1 MKTKVL
7 LVDDHK
13 IILDGLRLILA
24 QQEDIEVIGE
34 TDNGEQAIKLCREKS
49 PHIVVMDIG
58 IKGINGI
65 EATRQIREMD
75 NNVKIIALS
84 VMAEMVYVKSMFR
97 AGASGYV
104 QKESSGAELVEAI
117 RDVMKGKKYLSKD
130 ISSALADDLARNFQ
144 EPEKSKPSRLSSRE
158 LEVLKLIARGFN
170 SKTIALELGIAE
182 KTVGAHRRK
191 VMEKLQLFSVADLTR
206 YAMREGFITPEE

>member
-1 MKTKVL
+1 MKIKVL

-13 IILDGLRLILA
+13 IILDGLRLILS
-24 QQEDIEVIGE
+24 QEESIEVVGE
-34 TDNGEQAIKLCREKS
+34 TSNGEEAIRLSKEKT
-49 PHIVVMDIG
+49 PHVVVMDIG

-84 VMAEMVYVKSMFR
+84 VNAELVYVKSMLR

-117 RDVMKGKKYLSKD
+117 QNVMKGRKYLSKE
-130 ISSALADDLARNFQ
+130 ITSVLADDLAQNSRHS
-144 EPEKSKPSRLSSRE
+144 EESKP
-158 LEVLKLIARGFN
+158 LKLSPREFQVLRLIAKGFN
-170 SKTIALELGIAE
+170 SKEIAAELNIAE
-182 KTVGAHRRK
+182 KTVGAHRRNI
-191 VMEKLQLFSVADLTR
+191 MDKLKLFSVADLTK
-206 YAMREGFITPEE
+206 YAIREGIILPEE